1 MAVLIVVVGDA
12 FDLWLAPRY
21 LKSYDADYVPDGP
34 TAMASWVT
42 GRATFTD
49 DPRDGLRFPDIK
61 AAIECW
67 QRQSTVRPWRPDG
80 RPNRPLTAYTIT
92 FETVPDA

>member
-1 MAVLIVVVGDA
+1 MAVLIVAIGDA
-12 FDLWLAPRY
+12 FELWPAGRY

-42 GRATFTD
+42 GKATFTD
-49 DPRDGLRFPDIK
+49 DPRDGLRFDNM
-61 AAIECW
+61 AAAFECW
-67 QRQSTVRPWRPDG
+67 KRQSTVQPLRPDG

>member
-1 MAVLIVVVGDA
+1 MAVLIVAVGSA
-12 FDLWLAPRY
+12 FELWPKPRY
-21 LKSYDADYVPDGP
+21 LKSYDADYLPDHP
-34 TAMASWVT
+34 AAKASGIT

-49 DPRDGLRFPDIK
+49 DPRDGLRFPDIE

-67 QRQSTVRPWRPDG
+67 KRQSTVRPWRPDG
-80 RPNRPLTAYTIT
+80 KANRPLTAYTIT